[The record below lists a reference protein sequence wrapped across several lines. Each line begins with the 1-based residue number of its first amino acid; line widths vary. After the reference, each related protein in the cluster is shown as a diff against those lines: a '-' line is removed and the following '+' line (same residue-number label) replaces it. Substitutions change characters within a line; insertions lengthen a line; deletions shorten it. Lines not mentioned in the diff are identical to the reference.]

1 MQRGGEYEMDYVI
14 RNKNTYIKLD
24 TNGTP
29 TTCSKHEARRFEYS
43 KARNVIEMLPKT
55 LRKFHFKL
63 EAVPEITPLEKEGSK
78 PKDNKPKKVIQEPK
92 DIPDTVMRWVT
103 KVESLNGLAQEASD
117 RIKTLEEEY
126 IHIERKELDVLHE
139 IELSRK
145 VNACDGYKKFR
156 ELKEIL
162 EKRREIK
169 DEKLVV
175 SILLE
180 SNIGQLAAVDF
191 RRRVDGLKTRTYAY
205 REQD

>member
-1 MQRGGEYEMDYVI
+1 MDYII
-14 RNKNTYIKLD
+14 RSKHTYIKLD
-24 TNGTP
+24 ANGTP
-29 TTCSKHEARRFEYS
+29 TTCAKQEARRFEHS
-43 KARNVIEMLPKT
+43 KAQHVIEMLPKT
-55 LRKFHFKL
+55 LRRFHFKL
-63 EAVPEITPLEKEGSK
+63 EAVPEIAP
-78 PKDNKPKKVIQEPK
+78 PKKAEPKAKDHKPKKVIQEPK

-103 KVESLNGLAQEASD
+103 KVENLNGLAQEASD
-117 RIKTLEEEY
+117 RIKALDEEY
-126 IHIERKELDVLHE
+126 LHIERKETDILHE

-180 SNIGQLAAVDF
+180 NNIGQLAAVDF
-191 RRRVDGLKTRTYAY
+191 RRRVEGLKARTYAY